1 MTSGAH
7 SRRTMLRHIFALS
20 IPSIVTN
27 ITTPLLGM
35 TDVAITGHM
44 GSAVY
49 IAAIAVGG
57 NMFNMLY
64 WLLGFLRMGSSGM
77 TAQAYGSASHGEAAL
92 VLWRSLLLAM
102 TIGILF
108 VILQTPICRLLFD
121 WMDVAGETRT
131 LAGEYFHLLIW
142 GAPAALGSFAL
153 TGWFLGMQNSRAPMW
168 VSLTMDVTNIAAS
181 LLLVYAV
188 GMGIRGL
195 ALGTL
200 IAQWGGLLLALAICL
215 RRYRP
220 SLPPLSEIM
229 RGDGILRYFRIN
241 TDIFLRTVCLVAVTL
256 WFTRTGASQGP
267 VVLAV
272 NALLM
277 QLFTFFS
284 FFMDGFAFSGEA
296 LCGRYKGAG
305 DATSFR
311 LAVRMLFLVSGI
323 MAALFTMF
331 YLIAGT
337 GFLHLLSDDP
347 DVVTISADYFGWA
360 VTIPVAGFVA
370 FTADG
375 IFIGSTATRRM
386 LISMACATA
395 VFFGVYFL
403 AFPTIHNHGL
413 WLAFITYLLT
423 RGAVLLILMRGIQPP
438 YSAR

>member
-1 MTSGAH
+1 
-7 SRRTMLRHIFALS
+7 MLRHILALS

-35 TDVAITGHM
+35 TDVAIAGHM

-77 TAQAYGSASHGEAAL
+77 TAQAYGASDHAGAAL

-102 TIGILF
+102 AIGLLF
-108 VILQTPICRLLFD
+108 VMLQRPICTLLLH
-121 WMDVAGETRT
+121 WMDVDDLTSQ
-131 LAGEYFHLLIW
+131 LASDYFHILIW
-142 GAPAALGSFAL
+142 GAPAALGGFAL
-153 TGWFLGMQNSRAPMW
+153 TGWFLGMQNSRVPMW

-181 LLLVYAV
+181 LLLVYTA
-188 GMGIRGL
+188 GMGLRGL
-195 ALGTL
+195 AVGTL
-200 IAQWGGLLLALAICL
+200 IAQWGGLLMALVICV
-215 RRYRP
+215 RRYHP
-220 SLPPLSEIM
+220 TFPPLHEIM
-229 RGDGILRYFRIN
+229 RGDGILKYFKVN

-267 VVLAV
+267 VILAV

-296 LCGRYKGAG
+296 LCGRYKGASDG
-305 DATSFR
+305 VSFR
-311 LAVRMLFLVSGI
+311 MAVRMLFVVSGTL
-323 MAALFTMF
+323 AAIFTLF
-331 YLIAGT
+331 YLLAGN

-347 DVVTISADYFGWA
+347 DVVTTSADYFGWA
-360 VTIPVAGFVA
+360 VTVPLAGFVA

-375 IFIGSTATRRM
+375 IFIGATATRRM

-395 VFFGVYFL
+395 VFFGVYLL
-403 AFPTIHNHGL
+403 AFPAMHNHGL
-413 WLAFITYLLT
+413 WLAFISYLAV
-423 RGAVLLILMRGIQPP
+423 RGVVLLLLLPGIQPP

>member
-1 MTSGAH
+1 
-7 SRRTMLRHIFALS
+7 MLRHILALS

-35 TDVAITGHM
+35 TDVAIAGHM

-77 TAQAYGSASHGEAAL
+77 TAQAYGANNHGEAAL

-102 TIGILF
+102 AIGLVF
-108 VILQTPICRLLFD
+108 VAMQTPLCRLLLD
-121 WMDVAGETRT
+121 WMDVEGDTGR
-131 LAGEYFHLLIW
+131 LASEYFHLLIW

-181 LLLVYAV
+181 LLLVYAA
-188 GMGIRGL
+188 GMGLRGL

-200 IAQWGGLLLALAICL
+200 IAQWGGLLLALAICV
-215 RRYRP
+215 RRYHP
-220 SLPPLSEIM
+220 KFPPLGEIM

-305 DATSFR
+305 DGASFR
-311 LAVRMLFLVSGI
+311 LAVRMLFLVSGVL
-323 MAALFTMF
+323 AALFTLF
-331 YLIAGT
+331 YLLSGT

-347 DVVTISADYFGWA
+347 DVVATSADYFGWA

-386 LISMACATA
+386 LVSMACATA
-395 VFFGVYFL
+395 VFFAVYFL
-403 AFPTIHNHGL
+403 AFPTMHNHGL
-413 WLAFITYLLT
+413 WLAFIAYLLT
-423 RGAVLLILMRGIQPP
+423 RGAVLLALMRGIQPP